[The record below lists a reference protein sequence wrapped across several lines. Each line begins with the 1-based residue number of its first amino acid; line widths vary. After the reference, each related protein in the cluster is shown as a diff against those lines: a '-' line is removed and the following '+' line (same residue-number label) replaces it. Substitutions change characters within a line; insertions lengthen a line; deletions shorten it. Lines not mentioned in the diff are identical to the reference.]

1 GLRSTEIDCIKLRL
15 DCNFKRMRL
24 HAIDHPFP
32 PPLPEKCAANPS
44 DLYQVVQRHSNYPPI
59 IQTNTCR
66 VSVPF
71 KEQRHHRAPSE
82 SIGNNYSPK
91 AQDLKIE
98 NLTRHRPSRKSSATA
113 TGPKRRYTYY
123 VKRGIPFYMLA
134 PYPKQ
139 SMVNIKNM
147 LPPEPEE
154 GVKKPIRTLRNNLTE
169 EVEEGYYFNLR
180 KSIVDYILM
189 DPSEGQRLT
198 INNIPKPFPR
208 RVIRPPVPW
217 AVSYREAKLWQMQH
231 LFNVCPFMGLLQQIW
246 IERYSS
252 LRFVKTTDLCSTTF
266 PLSPSEFVIFIQE
279 QCEATRQELDEGW
292 LPYCVSLFVVH
303 EHMWVDLLP
312 ENEPILVAEFFHCV
326 AALMSLQ
333 LRSLV
338 IDSLQDLLQFFLRH
352 KEGNDF
358 SGDFDVLIFVH
369 AQILLVKLQVKN
381 SEIEFS
387 PSFQEC
393 WEVIREAFM
402 QIIRSLECK
411 LFSDIDRQYL
421 RTVKPDESLV
431 TDILSQVEEAFQ
443 KNTVGPKRYLDLYE
457 KYRNLLDNTSD
468 EEISEFLSGTHSLQ
482 DSKIDSIMC
491 MWMEIASLRIAVPL
505 SMFCLNARDLNDYLC
520 DCANK
525 LIARI
530 VTFEMDENRR
540 LNIE

>member
-1 GLRSTEIDCIKLRL
+1 
-15 DCNFKRMRL
+15 M
-24 HAIDHPFP
+24 
-32 PPLPEKCAANPS
+32 AAMFSFVLELNA
-44 DLYQVVQRHSNYPPI
+44 LVFR
-59 IQTNTCR
+59 
-66 VSVPF
+66 
-71 KEQRHHRAPSE
+71 
-82 SIGNNYSPK
+82 
-91 AQDLKIE
+91 
-98 NLTRHRPSRKSSATA
+98 
-113 TGPKRRYTYY
+113 
-123 VKRGIPFYMLA
+123 
-134 PYPKQ
+134 
-139 SMVNIKNM
+139 
-147 LPPEPEE
+147 
-154 GVKKPIRTLRNNLTE
+154 RTLLLPQ
-169 EVEEGYYFNLR
+169 FNTPASAHKYRLL
-180 KSIVDYILM
+180 SLVDYILM

-217 AVSYREAKLWQMQH
+217 AVSYRDAKLWQMQH

-252 LRFVKTTDLCSTTF
+252 LRFVKMADLFSTTF
-266 PLSPSEFVIFIQE
+266 PLSPSEFVVFIQK

-292 LPYCVSLFVVH
+292 LPYCVSLFVMH
-303 EHMWVDLLP
+303 ESMWVDLLP
-312 ENEPILVAEFFHCV
+312 ESEPVLVAEFFHCV

-369 AQILLVKLQVKN
+369 SQILLVKLQVEN

-393 WEVIREAFM
+393 WDVIRRAFM
-402 QIIRSLECK
+402 QIIKSLECK
-411 LFSDIDRQYL
+411 LFADIDSQYL
-421 RTVKPDESLV
+421 RTVRPNESLV
-431 TDILSQVEEAFQ
+431 KDILAQVKEAFE
-443 KNTVGPKRYLDLYE
+443 KNTVGPQRYLDLYE

-468 EEISEFLSGTHSLQ
+468 EKISEFLTKTHSLQ
-482 DSKIDSIMC
+482 DSKIDSIMHI
-491 MWMEIASLRIAVPL
+491 WMDIASLRIAVPL